1 MYELDFHKFC
11 DKCRIADIEI
21 QNMKQIQG
29 INEKSLSIFMI
40 RIKMNSTPYFISACL
55 QKRPWV

>member
-11 DKCRIADIEI
+11 DKCRIAEL
-21 QNMKQIQG
+21 KQIQG

-40 RIKMNSTPYFISACL
+40 RIKMNSTPYFVSACL